1 MGSIYRRKHTY
12 WVKYYKNGKPY
23 FESSRSDKREVA
35 ERLLKLRE
43 GEIAL
48 GKIPG
53 VIFDRITFDELS
65 DDFLVEYS
73 INQKKTIVKAERCVG
88 YLKKEFGGAK
98 ATNITTPQIRRYIQG
113 RLDLGLANATVNRE
127 LAALKRMFN
136 LGVRATPPKVAQVP
150 YIPMLKENNV
160 RKGFFEHEQYLA
172 VMQTLPEH
180 LRPVVTFAYL
190 TGWRK
195 QEILSLKWAQVDL
208 QEGTVR
214 LEPGETK
221 NDEARTLYLEP
232 ELHGL
237 LQRLHKKRAFGCP
250 YVFLKEGEGMNDLG
264 KSWVTACKKA
274 GIPGMLFHDL
284 RRTAV
289 RNMVRAGIPERVA
302 MTISGH
308 KTRSVFDRYNI
319 VSPDDLKA
327 AAIKRQEYWGNQA
340 PRLQNSYT
348 LPKKCA
354 KQRGHKPY
362 LRLVTP

>member
-1 MGSIYRRKHTY
+1 MGSIYRRKRTY

-23 FESSRSDKREVA
+23 YESTHSDKMEVA

-53 VIFDRITFDELS
+53 VVFDRISFDDLAK
-65 DDFLVEYS
+65 DYLVEYR
-73 INQKKTIVKAERCVG
+73 INRKKTVAKAERCVE
-88 YLKKEFGGAK
+88 YLQKEFGGAK
-98 ATNITTPQIRRYIQG
+98 VTSITTAEIRRYIQK
-113 RLDLGLANATVNRE
+113 RLDDGRANATINRE
-127 LAALKRMFN
+127 LSALKRMFN
-136 LGVRATPPKVAQVP
+136 LGFRATPPRVAQVP
-150 YIPMLKENNV
+150 YIPMLKENNT
-160 RKGFFEHEQYLA
+160 RRGFFEHKHYLA
-172 VMQTLPEH
+172 LMKTLPEH
-180 LRPVVTFAYL
+180 LRPLVTFAYL

-195 QEILSLKWAQVDL
+195 QEILSLRWDQVDL

-221 NDEARTLYLEP
+221 NDEARTIYLETALL
-232 ELHGL
+232 ELL
-237 LQRLHKKRAFGCP
+237 KSLHRKRVVGRS
-250 YVFLKEGEGMNDLG
+250 YVFLKNGEGMNDLR
-264 KSWVTACKKA
+264 KSWESACKRA

-319 VSPDDLKA
+319 VSPEDLKA

-340 PRLQNSYT
+340 PRLQNSYN

-354 KQRGHKPY
+354 KLKRATN
-362 LRLVTP
+362 LRLVTL